1 MDILQ
6 QFIHYFPQALTLSNI
21 LVLIVGTILGLVLGA
36 LPGLSPTMA
45 VALLVPFTF
54 VMTPSTGLTLL
65 GAVYVC
71 AMAGGAISA
80 ILINVPGAPAN
91 IATLFDGY
99 PMSKQGKSQE
109 ALNMCFISSLIGGL
123 FGMVA
128 MIFFTP
134 PLAEIALKFGPSE
147 MFWVAVV
154 GVTCM
159 AGLSTGSLIKGLIGG
174 SFGLW
179 MATIGFSPLL
189 GEPRFIFSNVLEGG
203 INMVAALI
211 GLFALP
217 QMLTLLEG
225 IDEQKTFKEKLKPQK
240 GILKKNIIEVLKMRK
255 TLSIGSIVGTVIG
268 VIPGAGGQVA
278 GLIAYDQTK
287 RFSKDQSR
295 FGNGDPRGVVAAE
308 TANKAMAGPSL
319 IPLLTLSIPG
329 SPTAAVL
336 LGGLLI
342 HGLFP
347 GPELFQEH
355 ADIVYIFMASLVLA
369 QFSMTIFGILMARYS
384 YGIMNLP
391 KRYIIAGVIILSV
404 FGSYSIQNNFN
415 DILICFGIGFV
426 QYLFQ
431 KVGIKGGPV
440 VLGLILGGI
449 AENNLS
455 KAMLIC
461 QGTGES
467 YWHYFGT
474 GPINITLILISV
486 FSIAYSLY
494 STAKTALRTSTS
506 ESALTRSSI
515 RLGKAQLTE
524 ERK

>member
-1 MDILQ
+1 METLQ
-6 QFIHYFPQALTLSNI
+6 QFIHYFPQALTVSNLAV
-21 LVLIVGTILGLVLGA
+21 LVLGTIVGLVLGA

-65 GAVYVC
+65 GSVYVC

-99 PMSKQGKSQE
+99 PMSKQGKSQT

-123 FGMVA
+123 AGMVA

-134 PLAEIALKFGPSE
+134 PLAKIALKFGPSE

-159 AGLSTGSLIKGLIGG
+159 AGLSTGSLIKGLFGG
-174 SFGLW
+174 TFGLW
-179 MATIGFSPLL
+179 LATIGYSPML
-189 GEPRFIFSNVLEGG
+189 GEPRFIFSDTLAGG

-217 QMLTLLEG
+217 QMLTLMEG
-225 IDEQKTFKEKLKPQK
+225 IYEQKKFTEKLKPEK

-255 TLSIGSIVGTVIG
+255 PLTIGSLIG
-268 VIPGAGGQVA
+268 IIIGIIPGAGGQVA

-287 RFSKDQSR
+287 RFSKDQSKY
-295 FGNGDPRGVVAAE
+295 GHGDPRGVVAAE
-308 TANKAMAGPSL
+308 CANKAMAGPSL

-347 GPELFQEH
+347 GPELFTEH

-369 QFSMTIFGILMARYS
+369 QFSMFFFGILMARYS

-391 KRYIIAGVIILSV
+391 KRYIIAGVVILSV

-415 DILICFGIGFV
+415 DIIICFGIGFV

-440 VLGLILGGI
+440 VLGLILGSI
-449 AENNLS
+449 AEGNLL

-467 YWHYFGT
+467 YWYYFGT
-474 GPINITLILISV
+474 GTINIILILISV
-486 FSIAYSLY
+486 FSIVYSLY
-494 STAKTALRTSTS
+494 SSV
-506 ESALTRSSI
+506 SSS
-515 RLGKAQLTE
+515 
-524 ERK
+524 RK

>member
-6 QFIHYFPQALTLSNI
+6 QFIHYFPQALTASNLAV
-21 LVLIVGTILGLVLGA
+21 LVLGTIVGLVLGA

-54 VMTPSTGLTLL
+54 VMEPSTGLTLL
-65 GAVYVC
+65 GSVYVC

-99 PMSKQGKSQE
+99 PMSRQGKSQT

-123 FGMVA
+123 AGMAA

-134 PLAEIALKFGPSE
+134 YLANIALKFGPSE

-159 AGLSTGSLIKGLIGG
+159 AGLSTGSLVKGLFGG
-174 SFGLW
+174 TFGLW
-179 MATIGFSPLL
+179 LATIGFSPML
-189 GEPRFIFSNVLEGG
+189 GEPRFIFSDVLAGG

-217 QMLTLLEG
+217 QMLTLMEG
-225 IDEQKTFKEKLKPQK
+225 IYDQKKFTEKLKPEK
-240 GILKKNIIEVLKMRK
+240 GILKQNILHVLKMRK
-255 TLSIGSIVGTVIG
+255 TLSIGSIIG
-268 VIPGAGGQVA
+268 IIIGIIPGAGGQVA
-278 GLIAYDQTK
+278 GLIAYDQTR
-287 RFSKDQSR
+287 RFSKDQTG
-295 FGNGDPRGVVAAE
+295 FGKGDPRGVVAAE

-342 HGLFP
+342 HGIFP

-355 ADIVYIFMASLVLA
+355 TDIVYIFMASLVLA
-369 QFSMTIFGILMARYS
+369 QFSMTFFGILMARYS
-384 YGIMNLP
+384 YSIMNLP
-391 KRYIIAGVIILSV
+391 KRFIIAGVIILSV

-415 DILICFGIGFV
+415 DIIICFGIGFV

-431 KVGIKGGPV
+431 KAGITGGPV
-440 VLGLILGGI
+440 VLGLILGSI

-455 KAMLIC
+455 KAILIC
-461 QGTGES
+461 NGTGES
-467 YWHYFGT
+467 YFQYFGT

-486 FSIAYSLY
+486 LSIAYSMY
-494 STAKTALRTSTS
+494 AGY
-506 ESALTRSSI
+506 RSSRKHI
-515 RLGKAQLTE
+515 TGE
-524 ERK
+524 EK